1 MDEVQDVTPEVTE
14 EVEVEAEVE
23 EVDVEAIK
31 AELEKARQ
39 IAENQ
44 RIRAE
49 KAEARAKA
57 VPAKAPSTSLNAG
70 DMMAIKN
77 ANISESD
84 MDIVEKFARDN
95 NLSLRES
102 LQHPHVK
109 AILAYEEE
117 LKTTAIA
124 TNVEGVRRG
133 TVKVTDD
140 TLLQNASA
148 GKLPTADDEIERLV
162 AAQMKHK

>member
-14 EVEVEAEVE
+14 EVVEVEQE
-23 EVDVEAIK
+23 ESIDEIK
-31 AELEKARQ
+31 ARLAKAEE

-49 KAEARAKA
+49 KAEAKAKA
-57 VPAKAPSTSLNAG
+57 QPAKAPSSLNAG

-77 ANISESD
+77 ANISETD